1 MKLTSLKLT
10 PKEAKG
16 EYDGPATMPARDKGP
31 RYPYVME
38 LRLDT
43 ETLDKLGLDLSK
55 FKVGETCAIEAKAI
69 VTRISESQMQGG
81 KDSRNLELQVTDI
94 AITEDKAAKKA
105 KAADKHLEAIASPT
119 RGAPDSDY

>member
-16 EYDGPATMPARDKGP
+16 DYDGPVPSTGKDKGP
-31 RYPYVME
+31 RYPYGME

-43 ETLDKLGLDLSK
+43 ETLDKLGLDLSE
-55 FKVGETCAIEAKAI
+55 FKVGESCMIEAKAM

-94 AITEDKAAKKA
+94 SISEDKAAKKA
-105 KAADKHLEAIASPT
+105 KAADKHLESISKPT
-119 RGAPDSDY
+119 RTAESGY